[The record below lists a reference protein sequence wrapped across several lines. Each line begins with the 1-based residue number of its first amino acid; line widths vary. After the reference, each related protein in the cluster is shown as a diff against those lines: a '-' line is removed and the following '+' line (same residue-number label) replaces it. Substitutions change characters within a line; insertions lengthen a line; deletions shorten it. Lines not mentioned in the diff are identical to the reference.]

1 MLWRS
6 QPAHVDKGAEQSSVV
21 NPIEDHQKK
30 MKLVIS
36 SQFLDMVVPSIG
48 DAWQVAI
55 IIGIVQ
61 EKSKI

>member
-48 DAWQVAI
+48 DA
-55 IIGIVQ
+55 
-61 EKSKI
+61 